1 MVSVLSSAQNCFEL
15 LSADPLIAVLI
26 GPGGVGKG
34 TIAQRLTELD
44 SKLWLSRSWTTR
56 PQRPTEKGDEYN
68 FVDRTTFENAIA
80 ADQFLE
86 WAEFHGNLY
95 GTPLPKAPNN
105 ADILLEIEVQG
116 AEKVRRENADAVVF
130 LILPPSMEELEGRL
144 RVRGDS
150 DDHVSLRLSS
160 TPTELSK
167 GHELATYVL
176 VNDDVDSVSR
186 EILSILE
193 GLRLQRRNPSEK
205 E

>member
-1 MVSVLSSAQNCFEL
+1 

-34 TIAQRLTELD
+34 TIAQRLTEID
-44 SKLWLSRSWTTR
+44 NGLWLSRSWTTR
-56 PQRPTEKGDEYN
+56 PQRPTETGNEYN
-68 FVDRTTFENAIA
+68 FVDRATFELAIA
-80 ADQFLE
+80 NDQFLE

-116 AEKVRRENADAVVF
+116 AEQVRRANADAVVF
-130 LILPPSMEELEGRL
+130 LILPPSMQELEDRL

-150 DDHVSLRLSS
+150 DDHVERRLSS
-160 TPTELSK
+160 TPSELNK

-176 VNDDVDSVSR
+176 VNDDVETVSR